1 MLVGKGRG
9 MSINEQ
15 IQLSIIVTHFP
26 IISQNTVEH
35 TGLRKN
41 SARETVYINM
51 RGFILEVN
59 NEELGW

>member
-1 MLVGKGRG
+1 MH
-9 MSINEQ
+9 
-15 IQLSIIVTHFP
+15 LSIIVTHFP

>member
-1 MLVGKGRG
+1 MH
-9 MSINEQ
+9 
-15 IQLSIIVTHFP
+15 LSIIVTHFP

-35 TGLRKN
+35 TGLTKN